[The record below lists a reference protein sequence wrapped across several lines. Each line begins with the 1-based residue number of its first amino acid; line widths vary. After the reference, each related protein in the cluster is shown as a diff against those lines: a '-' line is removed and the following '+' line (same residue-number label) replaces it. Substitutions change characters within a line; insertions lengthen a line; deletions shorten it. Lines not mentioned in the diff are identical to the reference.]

1 MLVRPGQ
8 GPILNRAPLRLFT
21 GKQMDPAID
30 ALIAHF
36 GFTVLPSEG
45 TLFASTWRS
54 ADSGAEGGP
63 VGTAMIG
70 MYCEQPPSRSRFHRL
85 PVDEVWHFYAGDPL
99 RLVLLFP
106 DGSSR
111 EIRMGN
117 DPLNGEL
124 VQCVVPAGV
133 WQAGHLATGGRYAL
147 FGCTMAPGF
156 TDRMY
161 EGGLREL
168 LLRTHPDRADDI
180 AQLGCELGDTRMPA
194 GFAT

>member
-1 MLVRPGQ
+1 
-8 GPILNRAPLRLFT
+8 
-21 GKQMDPAID
+21 MDPEID
-30 ALIAHF
+30 ALIEHF
-36 GFTVLPSEG
+36 GFTPLPSEG

-54 ADSGAEGGP
+54 AASGTDGSP

-70 MYCEQPPSRSRFHRL
+70 MYCEVPPSHSCFHRL

-106 DGSSR
+106 DGTSR
-111 EIRMGN
+111 DVRMGN

-124 VQCVVPAGV
+124 VQYMVPAGV
-133 WQAGHLATGGRYAL
+133 WQAGHLASGGRYAL

-161 EGGLREL
+161 QGGVREV
-168 LLRTHPDRADDI
+168 LLRMHPDRAADI
-180 AQLGCELGDTRMPA
+180 ARLGCESSEARMPE